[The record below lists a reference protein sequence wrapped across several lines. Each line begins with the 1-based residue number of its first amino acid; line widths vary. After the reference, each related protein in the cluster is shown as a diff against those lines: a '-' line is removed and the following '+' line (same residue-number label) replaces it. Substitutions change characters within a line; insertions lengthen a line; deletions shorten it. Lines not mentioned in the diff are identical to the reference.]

1 MFRAKKAEGSP
12 HIPAIPSGGPYD
24 FTNPRSQSFPPT
36 FHGKPPNVHAGRPPD
51 IDEAGLKGM

>member
-1 MFRAKKAEGSP
+1 M
-12 HIPAIPSGGPYD
+12 
-24 FTNPRSQSFPPT
+24 